1 MEQIIPFIWELI
13 QEFSSV
19 YREINQINQEVQV
32 EELKLQ
38 VWQQ

>member
-1 MEQIIPFIWELI
+1 MEQIIPFIWKLI